1 MRSSPVHSV
10 AIDGQKTS
18 ISLEEGSWN
27 SLKEI
32 AHERHENLTDLITSI
47 NANRQFAN
55 LSSALRVFVLEYYRD
70 QHERRISLVPNA

>member
-18 ISLEEGSWN
+18 IGFEEGFWN

-32 AHERHENLTDLITSI
+32 ANEHRENLTDLIASI
-47 NANRQFAN
+47 NANREFAN
-55 LSSALRVFVLEYYRD
+55 LPSALRVFVLEYYRD
-70 QHERRISLVPNA
+70 QHERRISLVPDA